1 MEGSSAIATVGQ
13 AIQLSV
19 APVFLLSSIGG
30 MLAVL
35 TSRLA
40 RVVDRALAA
49 EARMMDLS
57 SGDRTSSYDR
67 LDTLGRRAKLVN
79 RAITLCT
86 ITALLVCMVVGTL
99 FVGAFLHFDTSIPVA
114 VLFVGAM
121 SSFIAGLLCFL
132 REIFI
137 ATGSLRIGSR

>member
-1 MEGSSAIATVGQ
+1 MDGHSGIATVGQ

-40 RVVDRALAA
+40 RVVDRAIAA
-49 EARMMDLS
+49 EARMHDLATS
-57 SGDRTSSYDR
+57 DRTSSYDR
-67 LDTLGRRAKLVN
+67 LDTLARRAKLVN
-79 RAITLCT
+79 QAITLCT
-86 ITALLVCMVVGTL
+86 ITALLVCMVVATL
-99 FVGAFLHFDTSIPVA
+99 FVGAFLQFDTSIPVA

-121 SSFIAGLLCFL
+121 LSFITALVCFL
-132 REIFI
+132 REILI
-137 ATGSLRIGSR
+137 ATASLRIGAR

>member
-1 MEGSSAIATVGQ
+1 MDGQSAIATVGQ

-19 APVFLLSSIGG
+19 APVFLLSSIGA

-49 EARMMDLS
+49 EARMLDMS
-57 SGDRTSSYDR
+57 AGDRTSSYDR
-67 LDTLGRRAKLVN
+67 LDTLARRAKLVN
-79 RAITLCT
+79 HSITLCT
-86 ITALLVCMVVGTL
+86 ITALLVCMVVATM
-99 FVGAFLHFDTSIPVA
+99 FVGAFLHVDTSIPVA
-114 VLFVGAM
+114 ALFIGAM
-121 SSFIAGLLCFL
+121 TSFIAGLLCFL

-137 ATGSLRIGSR
+137 ATNSLRIGSR

>member
-1 MEGSSAIATVGQ
+1 MDGQTAIATVGQ

-49 EARMMDLS
+49 EARMLDS
-57 SGDRTSSYDR
+57 SAGDRTSSYDR
-67 LDTLGRRAKLVN
+67 LDTLGRRAQLVN
-79 RAITLCT
+79 QSITLCT
-86 ITALLVCMVVGTL
+86 ITALLVCMVVATM
-99 FVGAFLHFDTSIPVA
+99 FVGAFLHVDTSVPVA
-114 VLFVGAM
+114 GLFIGAM
-121 SSFIAGLLCFL
+121 TSFIAGLICFL
-132 REIFI
+132 REIFL
-137 ATGSLRIGSR
+137 ATDSLRIGGR